1 MSLLLK
7 TIKAFP
13 NGSTLEELFV
23 LLDCSFDDIRK
34 KAIQVELAELIAS
47 KNVIY
52 TNANKTLRSDVI
64 EIDIKTKDTKIFM
77 HEKDAKVNIINRN

>member
-1 MSLLLK
+1 M
-7 TIKAFP
+7 
-13 NGSTLEELFV
+13 
-23 LLDCSFDDIRK
+23 
-34 KAIQVELAELIAS
+34 IAS

-77 HEKDAKVNIINRN
+77 HEKDAKVNITNRN

>member
-1 MSLLLK
+1 MENFERNSM
-7 TIKAFP
+7 
-13 NGSTLEELFV
+13 
-23 LLDCSFDDIRK
+23 
-34 KAIQVELAELIAS
+34 IAS

-77 HEKDAKVNIINRN
+77 YNSNEQVNVTNIK